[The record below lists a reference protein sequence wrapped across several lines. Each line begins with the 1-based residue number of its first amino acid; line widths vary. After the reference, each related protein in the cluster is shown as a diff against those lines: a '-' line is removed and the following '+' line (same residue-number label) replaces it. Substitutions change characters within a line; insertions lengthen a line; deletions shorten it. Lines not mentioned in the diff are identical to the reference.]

1 MADITL
7 DQLIADLCVIR
18 GKCPKTGK
26 WKLVKA
32 EVDGDNFYLK
42 IIFFLVQVCYMR
54 MRCGLISYMMSLVLL
69 Y

>member
-18 GKCPKTGK
+18 GKCPKTGE

-32 EVDGDNFYLK
+32 EVDGDNFYLEITNGK
-42 IIFFLVQVCYMR
+42 KDGVIEIEAS
-54 MRCGLISYMMSLVLL
+54 GKD
-69 Y
+69 

>member
-32 EVDGDNFYLK
+32 EVDGENFYLEITNGK
-42 IIFFLVQVCYMR
+42 KNFVIGIEA
-54 MRCGLISYMMSLVLL
+54 SEKD
-69 Y
+69 